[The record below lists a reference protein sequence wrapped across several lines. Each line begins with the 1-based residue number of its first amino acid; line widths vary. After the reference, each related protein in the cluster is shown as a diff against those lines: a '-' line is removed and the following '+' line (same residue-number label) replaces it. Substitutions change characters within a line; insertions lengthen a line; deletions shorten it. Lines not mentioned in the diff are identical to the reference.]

1 MRSYEKKMGTSR
13 RKAGR
18 IHGKRSTTTLT
29 TPVRRTE
36 SSENRPFTVA
46 LKYFEGDST
55 RFEERLIFAKDEAKA
70 ESAARKYLSGMWG
83 SGTEFDAEEDQYTSP
98 DGGTIIQYR
107 GASPS
112 TKAEKAY
119 LEEKGDLWKG

>member
-1 MRSYEKKMGTSR
+1 MGTSR

-18 IHGKRSTTTLT
+18 IRGKRSATTPT
-29 TPVRRTE
+29 TPVRRME
-36 SSENRPFTVA
+36 SSENRPFTVT

-55 RFEERLIFAKDEAKA
+55 RFEERLLYAKNQAEADRN
-70 ESAARKYLSGMWG
+70 ARKYLSGMWG
-83 SGTEFDAEEDQYTSP
+83 SDTEIDTEEDQYTSP

-112 TKAEKAY
+112 TKAEKTY
-119 LEEKGDLWKG
+119 LEEKHDVWNI

>member
-1 MRSYEKKMGTSR
+1 MRSYGKKMLTSR

-18 IHGKRSTTTLT
+18 IRGKRSAT
-29 TPVRRTE
+29 TPTTSVRRTE
-36 SSENRPFTVA
+36 SSENSPFTVT

-55 RFEERLIFAKDEAKA
+55 RFEERLLYAKNQAEADRN
-70 ESAARKYLSGMWG
+70 ARKYLSGMWG
-83 SGTEFDAEEDQYTSP
+83 SDTEINTEEDQYTSP

-119 LEEKGDLWKG
+119 LKEKGDVWKV